1 MTPKKRRRKGPVEA
15 YIGFLRGLAAGDM
28 GPVERSRM
36 IAGNFFNRY
45 WVGALFIA
53 ALAMETRAVE

>member
-28 GPVERSRM
+28 GPVERSRT

-45 WVGALFIA
+45 WGRRTIHCCGNYGDPGC
-53 ALAMETRAVE
+53 